1 MKKIIFRDAPEFVPL
16 STKTQTRQ
24 CIGKKK
30 SHTQRRMSKSRLS
43 IVKIDEDELKSIN
56 EVEKLRMV
64 NILLVK
70 TGCHM

>member
-1 MKKIIFRDAPEFVPL
+1 MKKIIFRDASEFVPL

-24 CIGKKK
+24 SIGKKK

-43 IVKIDEDELKSIN
+43 IVKIDEGELKRIN

-70 TGCHM
+70 TGCDM